1 MPDAQPPAAAQLDP
15 TGNLG
20 ALFTRVVLIIFLL
33 FHLLVMAFFFQNL
46 SVVETAD
53 AVMKECGLA
62 PMERETRRY
71 QLFAY
76 YNNADTSLW
85 EYVINFAWLILVLV
99 LLVTLV
105 FATQGKIVVG
115 FKLGFLMVLATI
127 FLVVDLYLVKTRFKF
142 NITNLFRS
150 FSMPVVKSECDSS
163 DMLLLQ
169 GLGGTAGANEDL
181 SLSAATSGLSVYYR
195 DLTNK
200 IRDVIECSPSPS
212 STRGAGSG
220 CPYDMP
226 LRLKKAL
233 IKRIMVSDAGYVS
246 PDEAAL
252 RLAKMIKDREFYKL
266 VSYLKLQ
273 EQQTDLKDLRIS
285 AHELQD
291 LTFADPYDALKSR
304 IQTLLAISYVPI
316 VVLIYVWVVHPRF
329 ARYRN

>member
-1 MPDAQPPAAAQLDP
+1 MPDPAPLQD
-15 TGNLG
+15 TNLG
-20 ALFTRVVLIIFLL
+20 PLFTRVILIFFLI
-33 FHLLVMAFFFQNL
+33 FHLLVMAFFFKNM

-71 QLFAY
+71 QLFTY
-76 YNNADTSLW
+76 YNHADTSLW
-85 EYVINFAWLILVLV
+85 EYAINFAWLLLVLV

-105 FATQGKIVVG
+105 FATQGKIAIR
-115 FKLGFLMVLATI
+115 FKLGLLIAVATI

-150 FSMPVVKSECDSS
+150 FSIPVMKSECDSS
-163 DMLLLQ
+163 DMALLQ
-169 GLGGTAGANEDL
+169 GLGGSGHAEDASLTAVTA
-181 SLSAATSGLSVYYR
+181 GLSVFYR
-195 DLTNK
+195 DLANK
-200 IRDVIECSPSPS
+200 IRDVIECSPSPN
-212 STRGAGSG
+212 AKNKAQNSG

-233 IKRIMVSDAGYVS
+233 IRRIMAWETGYIS

-252 RLAKMIKDREFYKL
+252 RLAKMIKAREFYQL
-266 VSYLKLQ
+266 LSYLKLQ
-273 EQQTDLKDLRIS
+273 EQETDLKDLQIG

-304 IQTLLAISYVPI
+304 IQALLIISYVPI
-316 VVLIYVWVVHPRF
+316 VVLIYVWVIHPRF
-329 ARYRN
+329 AAIRN